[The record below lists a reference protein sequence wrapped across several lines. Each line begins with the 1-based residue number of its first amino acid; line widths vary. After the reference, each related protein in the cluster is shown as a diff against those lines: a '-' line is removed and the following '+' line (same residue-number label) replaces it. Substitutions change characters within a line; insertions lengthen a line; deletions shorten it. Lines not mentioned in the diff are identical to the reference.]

1 MVALWL
7 IGYEDEPDR
16 SGEICVCEIF
26 GRDAAPNPSTTSA
39 DIGESSRALGKPR
52 ERTLL
57 RTCAGAQEQA
67 MRATHEAFIVQAL
80 EALRAR

>member
-39 DIGESSRALGKPR
+39 DIGESSSG
-52 ERTLL
+52 
-57 RTCAGAQEQA
+57 
-67 MRATHEAFIVQAL
+67 
-80 EALRAR
+80 RARPAPKISAMGDRHSHAERDQNAGLGFRTVLISPCR